1 MATVQV
7 EMWRSFIGF
16 QQLGCYHWIMN
27 TGIVTIP
34 AAISHTYWL
43 ANVMIIIILLYIICI
58 THRSFSS
65 CVLNVLKARSSM

>member
-16 QQLGCYHWIMN
+16 HQLGCYHWIMN

-43 ANVMIIIILLYIICI
+43 ALIL
-58 THRSFSS
+58 SS
-65 CVLNVLKARSSM
+65 CYISHASLTDPSVLVF